1 MQKWK
6 CAAIILIMLNAL
18 FAACLID
25 DYYEVFIKDCR
36 DMFPFSYCLW
46 GAESLGSAW
55 RTADAY
61 WNSSVIYIGVFS
73 ICLLAGIYALY
84 QKRYAWAL
92 CLSIIP
98 WFVLKMYSVVCVG

>member
-6 CAAIILIMLNAL
+6 CSAIIFIITNVL
-18 FAACLID
+18 FTVCLVD

-36 DMFPFSYCLW
+36 DMFPFSYCPW
-46 GAESLGSAW
+46 GAESLGNAW

-61 WNSSVIYIGVFS
+61 WNSSVICLGVFS
-73 ICLLAGIYALY
+73 VFLSTAIYALY
-84 QKRYAWAL
+84 QKRYGLAL

-98 WFVLKMYSVVCVG
+98 WFVLKIYSVVCGG